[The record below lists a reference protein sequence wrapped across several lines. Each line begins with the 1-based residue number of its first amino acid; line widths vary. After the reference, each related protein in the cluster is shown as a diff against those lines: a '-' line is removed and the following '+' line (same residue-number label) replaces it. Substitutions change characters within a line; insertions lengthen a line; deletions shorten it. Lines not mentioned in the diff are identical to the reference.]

1 MNAFPVADPAHQE
14 SNEELMTMGPRFGNP
29 EDANIVRIGTVLF
42 GEKCSSSTD
51 RYVQELLKQKAE
63 IALDKMLSVL

>member
-51 RYVQELLKQKAE
+51 RYV
-63 IALDKMLSVL
+63 